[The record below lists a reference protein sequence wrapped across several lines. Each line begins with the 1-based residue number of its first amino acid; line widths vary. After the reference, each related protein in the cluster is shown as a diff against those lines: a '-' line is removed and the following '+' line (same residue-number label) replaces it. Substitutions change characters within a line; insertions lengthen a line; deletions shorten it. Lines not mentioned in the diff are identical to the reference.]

1 MAERIQTPRDE
12 RSWFSQSAGT
22 WILWIGLLAA
32 PAAWAFD
39 LTISY
44 AIVHWTCSSQQTFVL
59 HLITL
64 GALAMTAG
72 GAAASWTALQHAPDA
87 AADDGPRPIDRGR
100 FMAILGLLVS
110 VFFALVM
117 VANAVPRVMLDAC
130 L

>member
-12 RSWFSQSAGT
+12 RSWSSHSPAT
-22 WILWIGLLAA
+22 WVLWTGLLAA
-32 PAAWAFD
+32 PAAWALD

-44 AIVHWTCSSQQTFVL
+44 AVVQWTCSSQHIFVL

-64 GALAMTAG
+64 GALAMAAG
-72 GAAASWTALQHAPDA
+72 GAAASWTALQRLPEA
-87 AADDGPRPIDRGR
+87 ALNDGPRPIDRGR
-100 FMAILGLLVS
+100 FMALLGLLVS
-110 VFFALVM
+110 ALFGLTM